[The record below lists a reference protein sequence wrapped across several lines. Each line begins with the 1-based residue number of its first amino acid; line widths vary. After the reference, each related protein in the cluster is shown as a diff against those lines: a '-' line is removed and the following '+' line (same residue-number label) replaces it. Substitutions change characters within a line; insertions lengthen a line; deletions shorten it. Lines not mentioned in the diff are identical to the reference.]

1 MIGHD
6 AEYHR
11 ECHSCADSSG
21 PSAREEGADRRLATR
36 FPMDLQVRYKI
47 AGRNTVELGSGRT
60 INMASGGIL
69 FTTERTFAPG
79 ERVEVAVNWPAQLD
93 NKCPLKL
100 VISGHVVRS
109 ESTRAAVVIDRYEFR
124 DARIARDGLASFH
137 RRGSENAENTIWF
150 LLCLRPR
157 EI

>member
-1 MIGHD
+1 MLLSTT
-6 AEYHR
+6 E
-11 ECHSCADSSG
+11 
-21 PSAREEGADRRLATR
+21 SAIAALITPDPVLWTEGADRRLATR

-69 FTTERTFAPG
+69 FTTERTLAPG

-100 VISGHVVRS
+100 VIAGRVVRG
-109 ESTRAAVVIDRYEFR
+109 EPTRAAVVIDRYEFR
-124 DARIARDGLASFH
+124 TQGS
-137 RRGSENAENTIWF
+137 RGMG
-150 LLCLRPR
+150 
-157 EI
+157 